1 MVGATSRESTAVT
14 GDLCGRGPTAANE
27 ALLEVTRRIDA
38 GELRP
43 DRANLHLVI
52 ELAGIASTTAAL
64 R

>member
-1 MVGATSRESTAVT
+1 M
-14 GDLCGRGPTAANE
+14 AANE

-43 DRANLHLVI
+43 DRANLNLVI

>member
-1 MVGATSRESTAVT
+1 MVGVTSRESTAMT
-14 GDLCGRGPTAANE
+14 GDLCGRGPLAANE

-38 GELRP
+38 SELRP
-43 DRANLHLVI
+43 DRANLNLVI

>member
-1 MVGATSRESTAVT
+1 MT
-14 GDLCGRGPTAANE
+14 GDLCGRGPIAANE

-38 GELRP
+38 GERRP
-43 DRANLHLVI
+43 DRANLNLVI